1 MTHVEYLRYMLNIFI
16 LYIASVLISHTARK
30 GNNSFTSVLI
40 LMKTTTHVLPITPIT
55 YLLTEFVFK

>member
-1 MTHVEYLRYMLNIFI
+1 MTHVEYLRYMLNIVI

-55 YLLTEFVFK
+55 

>member
-30 GNNSFTSVLI
+30 CNNSFTSVLI

-55 YLLTEFVFK
+55 